1 MNKVQVGNAPSPN
14 IKAVKSKIGSLDN
27 ATYKPGGGKVKIENR
42 KLEFGNVTPK
52 IAAKNEAYTPSGGVK
67 KVTELFYKTEF
78 YKCSKEQKL
87 TNGFCFPDC
96 VHEIRMECKI
106 EDWIAAEHCVQT
118 RWR

>member
-52 IAAKNEAYTPSGGVK
+52 IAAKNDAYTPSGGAK
-67 KVTELFYKTEF
+67 KVLCHNK
-78 YKCSKEQKL
+78 KEKL
-87 TNGFCFPDC
+87 TSCRCCYTINIYIF
-96 VHEIRMECKI
+96 
-106 EDWIAAEHCVQT
+106 
-118 RWR
+118 